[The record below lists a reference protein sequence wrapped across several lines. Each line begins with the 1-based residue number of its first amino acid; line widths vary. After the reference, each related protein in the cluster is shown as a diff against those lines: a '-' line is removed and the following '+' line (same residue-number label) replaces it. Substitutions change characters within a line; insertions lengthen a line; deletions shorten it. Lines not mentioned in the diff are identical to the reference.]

1 MSMRRHTDKTV
12 QVVFGDRKVYAAYEK
27 LKESDYADEREL
39 FRQIE
44 EALDALKKDPF
55 CGIEIPKKLIPRE
68 YARRYRV
75 NNLWKYDL
83 RGGWRLIYTNVSD
96 EVKILAVVL
105 EWFDHSNY
113 EKRFGY

>member
-1 MSMRRHTDKTV
+1 MRRHTDKPV
-12 QVVFGDRKVYAAYEK
+12 QVMFAEPKILAAYEK
-27 LKESDYADEREL
+27 LRESRYTEDRAL
-39 FRQIE
+39 FAQID
-44 EALDALKKDPF
+44 EALDELKKDPF

-68 YARRYRV
+68 YIRRYEV

-83 RGGWRLIYTNVSD
+83 RDGWRLVYTNAED